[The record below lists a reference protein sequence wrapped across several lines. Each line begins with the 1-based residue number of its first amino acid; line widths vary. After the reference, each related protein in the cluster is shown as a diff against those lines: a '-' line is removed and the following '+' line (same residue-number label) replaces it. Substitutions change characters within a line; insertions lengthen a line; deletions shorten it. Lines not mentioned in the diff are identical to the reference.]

1 MSWPAAVLG
10 ALVGIALGVLAAAAP
25 DPGSADFPAFTAILL
40 GTLATGLGLA
50 LGEPREEV
58 EWYGL
63 MGTFVGA
70 VGGLVIYFFGLVSNL
85 Y

>member
-1 MSWPAAVLG
+1 VSGVPATVMG
-10 ALVGIALGVLAAAAP
+10 ALIVIGLLAAAAP

-40 GTLATGLGLA
+40 GTVATGLGLA
-50 LGEPREEV
+50 LGAPREEV

-70 VGGLVIYFFGLVSNL
+70 VGGLLIYFFGLVSNL